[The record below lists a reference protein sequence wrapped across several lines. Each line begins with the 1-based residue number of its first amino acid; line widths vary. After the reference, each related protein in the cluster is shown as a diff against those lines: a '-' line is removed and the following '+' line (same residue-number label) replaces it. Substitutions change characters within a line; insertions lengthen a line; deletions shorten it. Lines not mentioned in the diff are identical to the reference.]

1 MSSIRSEAFD
11 KIRTF
16 LKSLQIELRK
26 VFLSFLIGFIGS
38 IISLRYYIWDFFENV
53 MRSNMPENISS
64 EVSIITKT
72 PFEVFLTQVK
82 IGLIIGILLTLP
94 IIIGII
100 YREFIDT
107 DVIDMSKIPNYVIA
121 ITMVFG
127 FCMFSAGLMYSYRVF
142 FPIIFDFLA
151 TVTVQTG
158 VVPSYSISSWTL
170 FIVLLSVSF
179 GMAAQIPIL
188 IPVLIIY
195 NVVSYDSVKNAWRYW
210 VLITVT
216 IGAFL
221 SPPDPIS
228 QMLWAIPL
236 ILLYI
241 LSLLISRI
249 VIKMGFGTKTNKK
262 ETVANESKTDK
273 NQNNNDS
280 EYTGLGSNISELE
293 VPSLDEGLLDDYYM
307 YASVISKALR
317 TNTIILLIIFILSL
331 LVSFYLLFTL
341 LTESALESFKISIQ
355 NEEVLNIIS
364 LHPVELIMFQAKL
377 SFVISFAIT
386 IISSVVIIWP
396 TLIKDKLTSVSRN
409 KIVLYLLSVIAL
421 FLIFVYTSYS
431 YIIPEMVEFLI
442 LDALR
447 INAEISY
454 RINRFFWMLVKVSS
468 IIGMFISLYYA
479 MVAGYF
485 LNILKY
491 DFIISKWRHV
501 VLIIF
506 IASIL
511 ITPSGILKAFM
522 ISIPVSTSYLL
533 SVGTIYL
540 IRENIINRS
549 EHSS

>member
-262 ETVANESKTDK
+262 ETVADESKTDK